1 MAETFTPSEAPW
13 REDDP
18 FLADP
23 YGFYAWG
30 RERSP
35 LRVDAAAG
43 GAWSDEVRRVQERV
57 AAQFGRGHG
66 VWFVFRHDQCVAIS
80 RDHEHWTMEPPA
92 GQYDLDPET
101 GGRLPRTAGLLNT
114 DPPAHTRLRSLVAEA
129 FTPKT
134 VERLAPR
141 VRAIAEE
148 LLDAVPADG
157 RFDLVEAFSH
167 PLPVIVIAGI
177 LGVPPDDRERFRR
190 WSDEA
195 IIAIELRGQGPG
207 RYPLGGRAFPELRR
221 YFTALI
227 EARRRE
233 PRDDLISALVRAEA
247 DGSRLTEDE
256 LVHLLILL
264 LVAGNETTR
273 DLIGNATLA
282 LLEHPEQQAL
292 LRDDPSLAANAIE
305 ETLRHSAPAQY
316 MSRRAKAPVTVGDA
330 RIEAGEEAVLWFG
343 SANRDERVFPGADA
357 FDVRRANANRHLTF
371 GIGAH
376 FCLGAPLARLEG
388 AIAIEALLAR
398 FPHIQRADDAT
409 LPRMPS
415 LQHRGVR
422 SLPLAVRRARR

>member
-1 MAETFTPSEAPW
+1 MTETFTPSEAPW

-18 FLADP
+18 FLANP
-23 YGFYAWG
+23 YDFYAWG

-35 LRVDAAAG
+35 LRVDAEG
-43 GAWSDEVRRVQERV
+43 SGAWSEDVRRIHERV

-66 VWFVFRHDQCVAIS
+66 VWFVFRHDQCVQVS
-80 RDHEHWTMEPPA
+80 RDHDHWTMEPRA

-101 GGRLPRTAGLLNT
+101 GERLPKTVGLLNS
-114 DPPAHTRLRSLVAEA
+114 DPPEHTRLRSLVAEA

-141 VRAIAEE
+141 IRAIAEE
-148 LLDAVPADG
+148 LLDTVPQDG
-157 RFDLVEAFSH
+157 RFDLVETFSH
-167 PLPVIVIAGI
+167 PLPVIVIAEI
-177 LGVPPDDRERFRR
+177 LGVPSSDRAKFKR

-227 EARRRE
+227 EARRSE
-233 PRDDLISALVRAEA
+233 PRDDLISGLVRAEVE
-247 DGSRLTEDE
+247 GSRLTGDE
-256 LVHLLILL
+256 LIHLLILL

-273 DLIGNATLA
+273 DLIGNTVLA
-282 LLEHPEQQAL
+282 LLEHPEQLEL
-292 LRDDPSLAANAIE
+292 LRAEPSLAPNAIE
-305 ETLRHSAPAQY
+305 EVLRYSAPAQY
-316 MSRRAKAPVTVGDA
+316 MSRRAKAATVVGEA
-330 RIEAGEEAVLWFG
+330 RIEPGEEAVLWFG
-343 SANRDERVFPGADA
+343 SANRDESVFREADA
-357 FDVRRANANRHLTF
+357 FDIRRANAHRHLTF
-371 GIGAH
+371 GIGTH

-388 AIAIEALLAR
+388 AIAIEALLSR
-398 FPHIQRADDAT
+398 FAHIERAAGGA

-422 SLPLAVRRARR
+422 SLPLVARRARR

>member
-30 RERSP
+30 REQSP
-35 LRVDAAAG
+35 LRVDAARSSE
-43 GAWSDEVRRVQERV
+43 WSEDVRRVHERV

-92 GQYDLDPET
+92 GQYEVDPDTRE
-101 GGRLPRTAGLLNT
+101 RLPRTVGLLNS
-114 DPPAHTRLRSLVAEA
+114 DPPEHTRLRSLVAEA

-134 VERLAPR
+134 VERLGPR
-141 VRAIAEE
+141 IRAIAHE
-148 LLDAVPADG
+148 LLDAVPAEG
-157 RFDLVEAFSH
+157 RFDLVESFSH
-167 PLPVIVIAGI
+167 PLPVIVIAEI
-177 LGVPPDDRERFRR
+177 LGVPGSDRAEFKQ

-195 IIAIELRGQGPG
+195 IIALELRGQGPG
-207 RYPLGGRAFPELRR
+207 RYPLGGRAFPALRE

-227 EARRRE
+227 EARRLE
-233 PRDDLISALVRAEA
+233 PRDDLISALVRAEVEGA
-247 DGSRLTEDE
+247 RLTGDE
-256 LVHLLILL
+256 LIHLLVLL

-273 DLIGNATLA
+273 DLIGNTVLA
-282 LLEHPEQQAL
+282 LLEQPEQLEL
-292 LRDDPSLAANAIE
+292 LRGDLSLAPNAIE
-305 ETLRHSAPAQY
+305 EVLRYSAPAQY
-316 MSRRAKAPVTVGDA
+316 MSRRAKAATVVGNA
-330 RIEAGEEAVLWFG
+330 HIEAGEEAVLWFG
-343 SANRDERVFPGADA
+343 SANRDERTFAGADT
-357 FDVRRANANRHLTF
+357 FDIQRGNANRHLTF
-371 GIGAH
+371 GIGTH

-388 AIAIEALLAR
+388 VIAIEALLSR
-398 FPHIQRADDAT
+398 FAEIRRADDGP

-422 SLPLAVRRARR
+422 SLPLVAKRA

>member
-30 RERSP
+30 REQSP
-35 LRVDAAAG
+35 LRVDAAG
-43 GAWSDEVRRVQERV
+43 RGAWSDDVRRVHKRV

-92 GQYDLDPET
+92 GQYEVDPDTRE
-101 GGRLPRTAGLLNT
+101 RLPRTVGLLNS
-114 DPPAHTRLRSLVAEA
+114 DPPEHTRLRSLVAEA

-134 VERLAPR
+134 VERLGPR
-141 VRAIAEE
+141 IRAIAHE
-148 LLDAVPADG
+148 LLDAVPTDG

-167 PLPVIVIAGI
+167 PLPVIVIAEI
-177 LGVPPDDRERFRR
+177 LGVPSSDRAKFKQ

-195 IIAIELRGQGPG
+195 IIALELRGQGPG
-207 RYPLGGRAFPELRR
+207 RYPLGGRAFPALRE

-227 EARRRE
+227 EARRLE
-233 PRDDLISALVRAEA
+233 PRDDLISALVRAEVEGA
-247 DGSRLTEDE
+247 RLTGDE
-256 LVHLLILL
+256 LIHLLVLL

-273 DLIGNATLA
+273 DLIGNTTLA
-282 LLEHPEQQAL
+282 LLEHPEQLKL
-292 LRDDPSLAANAIE
+292 LREDPSLALNAIE
-305 ETLRHSAPAQY
+305 EVLRYSAPAQY
-316 MSRRAKAPVTVGDA
+316 MSRRAKAATVVGETQ
-330 RIEAGEEAVLWFG
+330 IEAGEEAVLWFG
-343 SANRDERVFPGADA
+343 SANRDEVVFPNADA
-357 FDVRRANANRHLTF
+357 FDIRRANASRHLTF
-371 GIGAH
+371 GIGTH

-388 AIAIEALLAR
+388 AIAIEALLTR
-398 FPHIQRADDAT
+398 FPEMRRADDGP

-422 SLPLAVRRARR
+422 SLPLVVGA

>member
-30 RERSP
+30 REQSP
-35 LRVDAAAG
+35 LRVDAAG
-43 GAWSDEVRRVQERV
+43 RGAWSDDVRRVHKRV

-80 RDHEHWTMEPPA
+80 RDHEHWTMEPRS
-92 GQYDLDPET
+92 GQYEVDPDTRE
-101 GGRLPRTAGLLNT
+101 RLPRTVGLLNS
-114 DPPAHTRLRSLVAEA
+114 DPPEHTRLRSLVAEA

-134 VERLAPR
+134 VERLGPR
-141 VRAIAEE
+141 IRAIAHE
-148 LLDAVPADG
+148 LLDAVPAEG

-167 PLPVIVIAGI
+167 PLPVIVIAEI
-177 LGVPPDDRERFRR
+177 LGVPSSDRAKFKQ

-195 IIAIELRGQGPG
+195 IIALELRGQGPG
-207 RYPLGGRAFPELRR
+207 RYPLGGRAFPALRE

-233 PRDDLISALVRAEA
+233 PRDDLISALVRAEVEGA
-247 DGSRLTEDE
+247 RLTGDE
-256 LVHLLILL
+256 LIHLLVLL

-273 DLIGNATLA
+273 DLIGNTTLA
-282 LLEHPEQQAL
+282 LLEHPEQLKL
-292 LRDDPSLAANAIE
+292 LREDPSLALNAIE
-305 ETLRHSAPAQY
+305 EVLRYSAPAQY
-316 MSRRAKAPVTVGDA
+316 MSRRAKAATVVGET

-343 SANRDERVFPGADA
+343 SANRDEVVFPNADA
-357 FDVRRANANRHLTF
+357 FDIRRANASRHLTF
-371 GIGAH
+371 GIGTH

-388 AIAIEALLAR
+388 AIAIEALLTR
-398 FPHIQRADDAT
+398 FPEMRRADDGP

-422 SLPLAVRRARR
+422 SLPLVAKQA